1 MSGYDKAVLIFQFVV
16 RKALVAMK
24 SVAITVDSPA
34 DLPRELAEQFNI
46 STIPLHIIL
55 DGNNYSDCVDIFPED
70 IFRIFEE
77 KHILPTTSAISIGEY
92 EDFFRGFTD
101 KGLAVVH
108 LSLSSEIS
116 STHRNAV
123 IAADNLEDVFV
134 VDSRH
139 LTTSISL
146 LALKAA
152 EMRDNGKSASEI
164 AEGVTKL
171 TDFVVTSFVLDDLE
185 FLSKGGRCSALAAFG
200 ANVFSIKPSIDM
212 INGALQISKK
222 YRGKTNDIQIRYA
235 LDKLSEYDD
244 IDFSRVVIVSTGVDE
259 EQISAVKSAVEEK
272 YNFDEV
278 VLAKA
283 GCTITSHCG
292 KNTLGILFMRIPK

>member
-1 MSGYDKAVLIFQFVV
+1 
-16 RKALVAMK
+16 MK
-24 SVAITVDSPA
+24 SVVITVDSPA
-34 DLPRELAEQFNI
+34 DLPKELAEQFNI

-70 IFRIFEE
+70 IFKAYAE
-77 KHILPTTSAISIGEY
+77 KHILPTTSAIPIGEY
-92 EDFFRGFTD
+92 EDFFKSFTD
-101 KGLAVVH
+101 NGFAVVH

-123 IAADNLEDVFV
+123 IAAESFEDVYV

-139 LTTSISL
+139 LTTSITL

-164 AEGVTKL
+164 AEEITKL
-171 TDFVVTSFVLDDLE
+171 TDYVVTSFVLDDLE

-212 INGALQISKK
+212 VDGALHISKK
-222 YRGKTNDIQIRYA
+222 YRGKTNDVQIRFA
-235 LDKLSEYDD
+235 LDKISEYDD
-244 IDFSRVVIVSTGVDE
+244 IDYSRLVIVSAGVEDA
-259 EQISAVKSAVEEK
+259 QVATVKSAIEEK
-272 YNFDEV
+272 YTFDEII
-278 VLAKA
+278 LAKA